1 MITSATDVRA
11 PGRLR
16 RIAPALGTALVVALA
31 AGYVWA
37 VDPNAGGTYPVCPTQ
52 ALLGVDCPAC
62 GGLRG
67 THSLLHGDLAGAADN
82 NIALFILLPAL
93 AVVWFRWVASAWR
106 GSTAVSVSA
115 GPPSRLLIAVLIAVS
130 IFGVVRNF
138 VPYLG
143 SGIG

>member
-1 MITSATDVRA
+1 MTTGAADVRA
-11 PGRLR
+11 PRRLR
-16 RIAPALGTALVVALA
+16 RIAPALATALAVALA

-37 VDPNAGGTYPVCPTQ
+37 VDPNTGGGYPTCPTQ
-52 ALLGVDCPAC
+52 AILGIDCPAC

-67 THSLLHGDLAGAADN
+67 SHSLLRGDLAGAADN
-82 NIALFILLPAL
+82 NIALFVLLPAL

-106 GSTAVSVSA
+106 GSPAASVPA
-115 GPPSRLLIAVLIAVS
+115 GPPSRLLIAVLIAVGV
-130 IFGVVRNF
+130 FGVVRNF